1 MPIKSV
7 KMKISKNKKMRFFLM
22 SQGSLNPKIRFLG
35 QKACPVARGHTDTH
49 ESDYPAS
56 ISEWAN
62 IGPICFVY
70 RGYPRICKVTL
81 ITARRMV
88 KY

>member
-1 MPIKSV
+1 MFLFKKIGGFLEDKLKLNGVVDLMMSGWSKS
-7 KMKISKNKKMRFFLM
+7 L
-22 SQGSLNPKIRFLG
+22 
-35 QKACPVARGHTDTH
+35 
-49 ESDYPAS
+49 PAS

-81 ITARRMV
+81 ITARCMV
-88 KY
+88 KYQADIKQIYIYR